1 MMAVND
7 GPYIFLRQPC
17 MFCPGTVLRIFNIP
31 GIIYLWSH
39 LILHRITSSYKER
52 KKEKKS
58 LEKVTSLA
66 QPDEV

>member
-7 GPYIFLRQPC
+7 GPYIFLQQPC

-31 GIIYLWSH
+31 AIIYLWSH
-39 LILHRITSSYKER
+39 LILHRITSSYKE
-52 KKEKKS
+52 KKKS